1 MSRIFDMHKPSSKPL
16 AANVTEPNTPP
27 TSDLLE
33 VAAVHWD
40 ARVTQP
46 VPSRSQWWH
55 FPQIKRHM
63 NRIICGKPL
72 DGMAGGD
79 AHVLNE
85 LTGGRPYSKALS
97 IGCGI
102 ASKEISLLRA
112 GTVEQFVVYEISP
125 KRISSGRRTAK
136 RYGLSGRIEFRN
148 KAVEFDAPPLET
160 FDLVYWN
167 NSLHHMLDVKSCLKW
182 CRSALRPGG
191 VIYLNDFV
199 GPTRMQ
205 WPDEMIDVANRIRE
219 SLPQRL
225 LIGRDGTAAV
235 SPKVARPSVRK
246 LIASDPTE
254 CADSGAILDAFKDLF
269 PDPVIRLTGGV
280 VYHLAL
286 KGCLHNFRHE
296 SDDELLSILLAADE
310 VIARLG
316 MTHYAMAYSR
326 LV

>member
-1 MSRIFDMHKPSSKPL
+1 MTAES
-16 AANVTEPNTPP
+16 TPP
-27 TSDLLE
+27 KSELMK
-33 VAAVHWD
+33 VAAGHWD

-46 VPSRSQWWH
+46 VLPGSQWWH
-55 FPQIKRHM
+55 LPQIKRHM
-63 NRIICGKPL
+63 NRIICGKPV

-79 AHVLNE
+79 TCVLGE
-85 LTGGRPYSKALS
+85 LAGGRPYPKALS

-112 GTVEQFVVYEISP
+112 GTVEQFVVYELSP
-125 KRISSGRRTAK
+125 KRIGSGRRAAK
-136 RYGLSGRIEFRN
+136 RHGISDRIEFHN
-148 KAVEFDAPPLET
+148 TSVEFDAPPPRQ

-167 NSLHHMLDVKSCLKW
+167 NSLHHMLNVRACLEW

-205 WPDEMIDVANRIRE
+205 WPDEMIEVANRIRG
-219 SLPQRL
+219 SLPQHL
-225 LIGRDGTAAV
+225 LVGRDGGTPL
-235 SPKVARPSVRK
+235 SREVARPSLHK

-254 CADSGAILDAFKDLF
+254 CADSGTILSAFKDLF
-269 PDPVIRLTGGV
+269 PDHVIRLTGGV
-280 VYHLAL
+280 IYHLAL
-286 KGCLHNFRHE
+286 KGCLHNFNHE
-296 SDDELLSILLAADE
+296 SDDELLSMLLATDE

-326 LV
+326 LN